1 MNILTSFSGSA
12 RRPANA
18 ALALVTA
25 ISAVQIQA
33 QVQTPAEANTRQ
45 ARTLEEVVVTAQRR
59 EENLRDVPISVVA
72 ISGDILG
79 QGGVDGTSALPQ
91 MVPSVQLVRSGPS
104 GMFFVRGVGNTS
116 GGTGEEGANA
126 LYVDGVFLPDLKQS
140 ILKFNN
146 IERIEVLKG
155 PQGTLFGRNSSGGLI
170 NVITREPGDDFVA
183 DITLGVSS
191 YDTQTGQAYIAG
203 PLTDTLSA
211 DIALT
216 STNQSN
222 GWGNNL
228 ATGKD
233 VGKGWDWGVRS
244 KWVWRPNDST
254 KVTASGE
261 YTKQSDDFTSAFRLA
276 PESVGMMP
284 GAGGFAP
291 PPDPYDTNTLDQ
303 QFNDQENFGF
313 NLTAEFDLDWATL
326 TSITGYRENKNLSS
340 LDPDTGPARL
350 YHIDIHSTTESWQQE
365 LRLSSNITDPLSWQT
380 GMFFLRAES
389 TLEPQQS
396 SGLLLSAAGGGN
408 DVYANMTTWSSSA
421 FGEVSYALT
430 DATTLTAGV
439 RYTLDKQS
447 LDGEESY
454 FNPAIPRVT
463 VRDTED
469 DEEVTYRLALRHDL
483 TDNINV
489 YASYNRG
496 YKSGVYSMS
505 AFAQPRVNPQL
516 IDAYEVGMKSEL
528 LDSRLRVNLSVFH
541 YDISDYQVR
550 AATDVGA
557 NAVLLNAAEV
567 DVNGLE
573 LEVEA
578 LLFDGLRVFGS
589 VTVLDSEFSDFP
601 FAPYTVPN
609 PASAGGASTIIQSAK
624 GNDTPLAPEVTG
636 TLGIQYTLPVGEGE
650 LDMNLLYSYN
660 DGYAYEPD
668 NRLQQPSFEV
678 VNASVVYQMT
688 PQWGVEVWGKNL
700 TDETYYVQK
709 LGSALADVAVPAAP
723 RTFGVS
729 VNYRY

>member
-1 MNILTSFSGSA
+1 MNTLTLYPRSL
-12 RRPANA
+12 RLPATA
-18 ALALVTA
+18 ALALATA
-25 ISAVQIQA
+25 ISSINVQA
-33 QVQTPAEANTRQ
+33 QTAGDTSSRQ

-72 ISGDILG
+72 IGGNILS

-170 NVITREPGDDFVA
+170 NVITREPGDNFVA
-183 DITLGVSS
+183 DIKLGTGS
-191 YDTQTGQAYIAG
+191 YDTQTAQAYIAG
-203 PLTDTLSA
+203 PLTDNLSA

-216 STNQSN
+216 STNQGK
-222 GWGNNL
+222 GWGKNL
-228 ATGKD
+228 ATGND

-254 KVTASGE
+254 KISASGE
-261 YTKQSDDFTSAFRLA
+261 YTKQSDDFTSAFRLS
-276 PESVGMMP
+276 PESLGMMP
-284 GAGGFAP
+284 GAGSFTP
-291 PPDPYDTNTLDQ
+291 PSDPYDTNTLDK
-303 QFNDQENFGF
+303 QFNDQENLGF

-326 TSITGYRENKNLSS
+326 TSITGYRDNKNLSS
-340 LDPDTGPARL
+340 LDPDTGPAPL
-350 YHIDIHSTTESWQQE
+350 YHINIHSTTESWQQE
-365 LRLSSNITDPLSWQT
+365 LRLSSNATEPLSWQT

-396 SGLLLSAAGGGN
+396 SGLLLSAVGGGS
-408 DVYANMTTWSSSA
+408 DVHSTMTTWSSSV

-430 DATTLTAGV
+430 DATTLTAGL

-447 LDGEESY
+447 LHGEESY
-454 FNPAIPRVT
+454 FNPALPVVS

-496 YKSGVYSMS
+496 YKSGEYSMS
-505 AFAQPRVNPQL
+505 AFTQPRVNPQL

-528 LDSRLRVNLSVFH
+528 LENRLRLNLSLFH
-541 YDISDYQVR
+541 YDISEYQVR

-578 LLFDGLRVFGS
+578 LLFDGLRLFGS
-589 VTVLDSEFSDFP
+589 VTLLDSEFSDFP

-609 PASAGGASTIIQSAK
+609 PTNVGGAATIIQSAK

-636 TLGIQYTLPVGEGE
+636 TLGIQYTMAVGEGQ

-709 LGSALADVAVPAAP
+709 LGSALADVAVAAAP
-723 RTFGVS
+723 RTFGIS
-729 VNYRY
+729 VNYTY